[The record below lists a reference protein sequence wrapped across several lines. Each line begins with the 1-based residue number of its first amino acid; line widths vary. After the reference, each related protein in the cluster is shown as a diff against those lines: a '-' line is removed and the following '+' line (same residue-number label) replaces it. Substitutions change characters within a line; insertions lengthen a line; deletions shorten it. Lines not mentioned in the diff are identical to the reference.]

1 MIFIEDFFE
10 LKTMRKI
17 LFVAVAFTTVAFAS
31 CGGSVKNEANA
42 CDTDTVVV
50 DSVDTVAVAD
60 STVCLD

>member
-1 MIFIEDFFE
+1 M
-10 LKTMRKI
+10 KKI
-17 LFVAVAFTTVAFAS
+17 LFVAVAFIALASAS

-60 STVCLD
+60 SAVCLM